1 MKGLNRSGYVNQGKE
16 ELWKD
21 DTVFKYMKAAIKK
34 QTALYGSD
42 VGRQDSNKLQEVP
55 DQVLEKTL
63 FRFFLHF

>member
-34 QTALYGSD
+34 
-42 VGRQDSNKLQEVP
+42 
-55 DQVLEKTL
+55 
-63 FRFFLHF
+63 